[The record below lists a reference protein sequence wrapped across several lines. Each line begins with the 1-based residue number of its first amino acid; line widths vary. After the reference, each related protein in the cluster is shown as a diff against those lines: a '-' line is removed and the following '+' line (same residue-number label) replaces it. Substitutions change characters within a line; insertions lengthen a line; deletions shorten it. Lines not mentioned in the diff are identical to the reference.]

1 MPHFDY
7 GLKAQGIKEKE
18 LETSIN
24 RIFEQMITNGE
35 HNVYK
40 NNKLK
45 KQKPRGGVTSLDP
58 DVKQYRYDYTYLY
71 TNKYWG
77 FSCELY
83 PNTDKYNNVKFK
95 DADVNWVLW
104 ISFWINHV
112 EWDEEGKSHVVETVN
127 PACAVLRD
135 EIMKTLPCEV
145 VLLKEYQDGEERL

>member
-18 LETSIN
+18 PEASIN
-24 RIFEQMITNGE
+24 RILEQMITSGE
-35 HNVYK
+35 HNVYR

-45 KQKPRGGVTSLDP
+45 KQKSLGGVTSLDP
-58 DVKQYRYDYTYLY
+58 DVKQYRYDYTYFY

-83 PNTDKYNNVKFK
+83 PNADKNSDVKFK

-104 ISFWINHV
+104 IGFWTHHV

-135 EIMKTLPCEV
+135 EIMKSLPCKV
-145 VLLKEYQDGEERL
+145 VLLKEYQDGEERI